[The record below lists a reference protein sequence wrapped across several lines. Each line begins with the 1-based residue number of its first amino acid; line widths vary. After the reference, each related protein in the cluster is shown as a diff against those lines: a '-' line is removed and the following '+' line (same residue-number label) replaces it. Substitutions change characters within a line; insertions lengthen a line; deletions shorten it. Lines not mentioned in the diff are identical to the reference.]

1 MQVLE
6 KSDSVTETTLASS
19 TKSEDLPTM
28 VRDET
33 LTALVTGGII
43 KAEERDGFQNYL
55 VSNSVSTGDILPVM
69 AQLRGIEEGEQI
81 GVVSNWAR
89 TIAPIVKKRYALVPF
104 AGKLLGNSTLFK
116 NYGTVLKAAEALKCP
131 LIYSEDIDALGFGT
145 LNPVAGVRLSEFVV
159 QYLSQQTGVSPY
171 ISMFL
176 LDLPSWE
183 LICRRQ
189 FEK

>member
-6 KSDSVTETTLASS
+6 KSDSVAEGSPSSLA
-19 TKSEDLPTM
+19 KPEELAIA

-43 KAEERDGFQNYL
+43 RPEERDGFQNYL

-69 AQLRGIEEGEQI
+69 AQLRGIEEGEQMR
-81 GVVSNWAR
+81 VVSQWAR
-89 TIAPIVKKRYALVPF
+89 KIAPIIKKRYSLVPF
-104 AGKLLGNSTLFK
+104 AAKLLGSSTFFK
-116 NYGTVLKAAEALKCP
+116 NYDALLKAAETLKCP

-145 LNPVAGVRLSEFVV
+145 LNPVAGLRLSEFVTE
-159 QYLSQQTGVSPY
+159 YLREKTGVSPY

-176 LDLPSWE
+176 LDLPTWE
-183 LICRRQ
+183 AICRRQ
-189 FEK
+189 FEQ